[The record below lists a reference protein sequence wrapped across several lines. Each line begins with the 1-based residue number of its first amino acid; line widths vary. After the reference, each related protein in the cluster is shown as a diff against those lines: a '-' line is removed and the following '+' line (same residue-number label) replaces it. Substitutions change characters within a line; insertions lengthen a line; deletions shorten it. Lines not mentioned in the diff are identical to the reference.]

1 MLMAH
6 DAVLNKLLRQ
16 CEILHAVNA
25 EEGTPE
31 ARRRLDDVEY
41 TLCIATGTKD
51 VDAAVI
57 AARHRLPGARPHDDS
72 LLSEEDEPAPLTGS
86 EVRPPAA

>member
-6 DAVLNKLLRQ
+6 TAVLNKLLRQ
-16 CEILHAVNA
+16 YETLHAVNA

-31 ARRRLDDVEY
+31 ARQRLDDVEY

-51 VDAAVI
+51 VDAALI
-57 AARHRLPGARPHDDS
+57 AARHRLPGARTHDDS
-72 LLSEEDEPAPLTGS
+72 LLAEEAAPG
-86 EVRPPAA
+86 PAARDDALPSAG

>member
-6 DAVLNKLLRQ
+6 SAVLGKTLQ
-16 CEILHAVNA
+16 QYEILRELHA

-31 ARRRLDDVEY
+31 ARRRLDDVAY
-41 TLCIATGTKD
+41 SLCIATGTND
-51 VDAAVI
+51 IDAALV

-72 LLSEEDEPAPLTGS
+72 LLTARRE
-86 EVRPPAA
+86 R